1 MIEVAG
7 FVLNLSFL
15 SDPSVGGVLKSICE
29 PIAFVLNVFFFFW
42 GKCFQL
48 FFKNKSQGEDEKNK
62 RAVEYLGDAVPLEI
76 GN

>member
-29 PIAFVLNVFFFFW
+29 PIAFVLNVFFFLGGNAFSYFLKTKVR
-42 GKCFQL
+42 GKMRKIREL
-48 FFKNKSQGEDEKNK
+48 LNIWEML
-62 RAVEYLGDAVPLEI
+62 YH
-76 GN
+76 